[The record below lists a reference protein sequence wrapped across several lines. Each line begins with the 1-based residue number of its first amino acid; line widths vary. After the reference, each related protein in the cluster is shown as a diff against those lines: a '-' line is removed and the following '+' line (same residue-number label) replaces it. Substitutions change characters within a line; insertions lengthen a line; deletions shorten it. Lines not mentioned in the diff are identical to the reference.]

1 MLVALLR
8 MTPPNGINTCVLGN
22 GGGASVMATDEVERA
37 GLRMAPMPPGAREM
51 MKEFIDLANSMLRNP
66 IDVSPLVSV
75 EGFHMLRNM
84 GQRKP
89 IDVLRE
95 SASTSLGGGW
105 GRLLGML
112 KEWPDLDLVIFH
124 HGFDISPMPID
135 DFIVTGS
142 VGPLVLAARECQMP
156 NAIVLHS
163 LGNDQA
169 WEASK
174 GMRGLCA
181 EFGLPLFLSMRGA
194 ANAIRSLIEFN
205 RAYPDRL
212 ASVRDQVPRV

>member
-1 MLVALLR
+1 
-8 MTPPNGINTCVLGN
+8 
-22 GGGASVMATDEVERA
+22 
-37 GLRMAPMPPGAREM
+37 
-51 MKEFIDLANSMLRNP
+51 
-66 IDVSPLVSV
+66 
-75 EGFHMLRNM
+75 
-84 GQRKP
+84 
-89 IDVLRE
+89 
-95 SASTSLGGGW
+95 
-105 GRLLGML
+105 
-112 KEWPDLDLVIFH
+112 
-124 HGFDISPMPID
+124 MPID

-212 ASVRDQVPRV
+212 AGVREQVPRA

>member
-1 MLVALLR
+1 
-8 MTPPNGINTCVLGN
+8 
-22 GGGASVMATDEVERA
+22 
-37 GLRMAPMPPGAREM
+37 
-51 MKEFIDLANSMLRNP
+51 
-66 IDVSPLVSV
+66 
-75 EGFHMLRNM
+75 
-84 GQRKP
+84 
-89 IDVLRE
+89 
-95 SASTSLGGGW
+95 
-105 GRLLGML
+105 
-112 KEWPDLDLVIFH
+112 LVIFH

-174 GMRGLCA
+174 GMRELCA

-212 ASVRDQVPRV
+212 AGVRDQLPQA